1 MITRLVI
8 LTICLL
14 KAATLPAE
22 SMDPT
27 KLRPLIEKEEI
38 AAKVREVS
46 RQISEDFRGKDLVVV
61 MVLKGSLC
69 LVADMIREIDLP
81 LDLQSVQCSSYGARG
96 TQRGELTVLGAE
108 RLKIQNRD
116 VLIIDDIFDSG
127 HTMETLLTT
136 LQAQGPRSMKTCV
149 LLYKQDVPK
158 VTDYRPDYVLFDI
171 QNLFVVGYGLDFKER
186 YRGLPGVYILES
198 P

>member
-1 MITRLVI
+1 MITRLLI

-14 KAATLPAE
+14 KAVTLPAE

-27 KLRPLIEKEEI
+27 KLKSLISKE
-38 AAKVREVS
+38 
-46 RQISEDFRGKDLVVV
+46 QIEDKIKETCLQIECDYKGKDLVIV
-61 MVLKGSLC
+61 MVLKGAVC
-69 LVADMIREIDLP
+69 LVADMIRGVNLP
-81 LDLQSVQCSSYGARG
+81 LDLQTVQCSSYGARG
-96 TQRGELTVLGAE
+96 TMRGELTVLGAD
-108 RLKIQNRD
+108 LLQIHNRD
-116 VLIIDDIFDSG
+116 VLVVDDIFDSG
-127 HTMETLLTT
+127 HTMMALFKVLEK
-136 LQAQGPRSMKTCV
+136 QGPRSLKSCV

-186 YRGLPGVYILES
+186 YRGLSGVYVLES